1 MWYKGKEYYNV
12 NKWVGI
18 FNRDYQENYGKVNA
32 HMLHQ
37 LFGHYKI
44 PKLTNKK
51 RYYNILSS
59 QFS

>member
-1 MWYKGKEYYNV
+1 MWYKRKEYYSV

-18 FNRDYQENYGKVNA
+18 FNRDYKDKGIKVNA
-32 HMLHQ
+32 HDIHQ
-37 LFGHYKI
+37 LFGYYKI

-59 QFS
+59 